1 MRLMAA
7 SYILSVFFAFDISL
21 IMLLW
26 IVSAEE
32 LYKSQES
39 MFPVMMMTT
48 IIVLNLAV
56 DHFLQTLFWCLQ
68 KSLLQ
73 VSLLML
79 VYEACILRK
88 VSILECN

>member
-26 IVSAEE
+26 FVSAEE

-39 MFPVMMMTT
+39 MLPVMMMMMTT
-48 IIVLNLAV
+48 LIVLNLAV
-56 DHFLQTLFWCLQ
+56 DHFLQT
-68 KSLLQ
+68 
-73 VSLLML
+73 
-79 VYEACILRK
+79 
-88 VSILECN
+88 

>member
-26 IVSAEE
+26 FVFAEE

-56 DHFLQTLFWCLQ
+56 DHFLQT
-68 KSLLQ
+68 
-73 VSLLML
+73 
-79 VYEACILRK
+79 
-88 VSILECN
+88 